1 VVNSDS
7 VAAVSRDSSSALKP
21 VGVPPCRRFLI
32 VTADDFG
39 LHAAVNAAVA
49 QATQAGVLTAASLMV
64 AAPATAE
71 AIRLARELPQLRVG
85 LHLVLTDGWPVLE
98 PREIP
103 DLVGQ
108 DGSLADQMVL
118 DSFRYCASARM
129 RSQLRAEIRA
139 QFQAFAGSG
148 LRLDHV
154 NTHKHFHMHPGI
166 LNEILQIG
174 REFGMS
180 ALRVPDEPLWF
191 SRGQGLA
198 HALTAPLL
206 RPWLGLMRRQLRTRG
221 MACND
226 QVFGMACS
234 GDLNEARLLAILGRL
249 PQGVT
254 EIYLHPAISTQGPL
268 TPSMQQYRHA
278 DELAALLSPR
288 VRAAVAA
295 SEAICGGYTDL
306 VAANAA

>member
-1 VVNSDS
+1 MT
-7 VAAVSRDSSSALKP
+7 
-21 VGVPPCRRFLI
+21 PPHKFLI

-49 QATQAGVLTAASLMV
+49 EAADTGILTAASLMV
-64 AAPATAE
+64 AAPAAAE
-71 AIRLARELPQLRVG
+71 AIRLARQLPRLRVG
-85 LHLVLTDGWPVLE
+85 LHLVLTDGWPALP
-98 PREIP
+98 PRDIP

-108 DGSLADQMVL
+108 DGRFADQMVR

-129 RSQLRAEIRA
+129 RRQLRAEIRA
-139 QFQAFAGSG
+139 QFEAFARSG

-154 NTHKHFHMHPGI
+154 NTHKHFHLHPGI
-166 LNEILQIG
+166 LNEILRIG
-174 REFGMS
+174 RDFGLS

-191 SRGQGLA
+191 SGSQGLA
-198 HALTAPLL
+198 NYLTAPLL
-206 RPWLGLMRRQLRTRG
+206 TPWLGLMRRQLRSRG
-221 MACND
+221 LACND
-226 QVFGMACS
+226 RVFGMACS

-254 EIYLHPAISTQGPL
+254 EIYLHPAIATPGPL
-268 TPSMQQYRHA
+268 TPSMQTYRHA

-295 SEAICGGYTDL
+295 SNAVCGGYADL
-306 VAANAA
+306 TVAPQS

>member
-1 VVNSDS
+1 MTSL
-7 VAAVSRDSSSALKP
+7 SSLDRHQSWKLQ
-21 VGVPPCRRFLI
+21 RRKFLI

-49 QATQAGVLTAASLMV
+49 EAADTGILTAASLMV
-64 AAPATAE
+64 AAPAAAE
-71 AIRLARELPQLRVG
+71 AIGVARQLPRLRVG
-85 LHLVLTDGWPVLE
+85 LHLVLTDGWPVL
-98 PREIP
+98 PQREIP

-108 DGSLADQMVL
+108 DGRFADQMVL

-139 QFQAFAGSG
+139 QFTLFARSG

-154 NTHKHFHMHPGI
+154 NTHKHFHLHPGI

-174 REFGMS
+174 RDFGMS

-191 SRGQGLA
+191 SGSQGFA
-198 HALTAPLL
+198 NYLTAPLL
-206 RPWLGLMRRQLRTRG
+206 TPWLGLMRRQLRSRG
-221 MACND
+221 LACND
-226 QVFGMACS
+226 RVFGMACS
-234 GDLNEARLLAILGRL
+234 GDLNETRLLAILGRL
-249 PQGVT
+249 PEGVT
-254 EIYLHPAISTQGPL
+254 EIYLHPAVQTRDPL

-278 DELAALLSPR
+278 DELAGLLSPR

-295 SEAICGGYTDL
+295 SNAICGGYADL
-306 VAANAA
+306 ATPAEA